1 MRYHLIFVHLQP
13 CFVAAGGV
21 DWGLVER
28 LLREDLLD
36 GAESPPLP
44 NAAQASG
51 EGGGGSLACVDTVA
65 GSYAA
70 AVTGFPPGLDSA
82 DNQSIDEVQGGAIRW
97 RVAGFQSAPIEGL
110 RFGDRYEHCRTRKGT
125 TRSATATSEPSPARA
140 GSSSAF
146 SSLPAHGVPK
156 DVSRR
161 GPVFG
166 SIGRS
171 GRSVTASEVDQAA
184 RLPDAGSSTMVQ
196 PQRAEAT
203 PSAAL
208 VPSPAPREKRLLDLV
223 RDRIRVKH
231 FSIRTER
238 AYSGW
243 IERFMLAFNDR
254 HPRDLG
260 AAEVEQF
267 LTVLATQGQVAASTQ
282 SQALSALLF
291 LYRDV
296 LGMDLPWLENVTR
309 AKVPRR
315 LPVVLDRGEVR
326 ALLAQMDGRD
336 WLMASLLYGTGMR
349 LMECVRLRIKDVD
362 FLRHEIIIRNG
373 KGAKDRI
380 TMLPRSLSDALMR
393 QVERASLIHQ
403 MDLRDGYGET
413 WLPKALARKYLH
425 AARETGWQYV
435 FPASKR
441 SIDPR
446 SRMERRHHVDEQSLQ
461 RAVKSALKHAG
472 IVKIAS
478 CHTLRHSFATH
489 LLESG
494 YDIRTVQE
502 LLGHSDVSTTQI
514 YTHVLNRGAGGVLS
528 PLDR

>member
-1 MRYHLIFVHLQP
+1 MKHV
-13 CFVAAGGV
+13 
-21 DWGLVER
+21 
-28 LLREDLLD
+28 LD
-36 GAESPPLP
+36 
-44 NAAQASG
+44 
-51 EGGGGSLACVDTVA
+51 
-65 GSYAA
+65 
-70 AVTGFPPGLDSA
+70 
-82 DNQSIDEVQGGAIRW
+82 I
-97 RVAGFQSAPIEGL
+97 
-110 RFGDRYEHCRTRKGT
+110 
-125 TRSATATSEPSPARA
+125 
-140 GSSSAF
+140 
-146 SSLPAHGVPK
+146 
-156 DVSRR
+156 
-161 GPVFG
+161 
-166 SIGRS
+166 
-171 GRSVTASEVDQAA
+171 
-184 RLPDAGSSTMVQ
+184 
-196 PQRAEAT
+196 
-203 PSAAL
+203 
-208 VPSPAPREKRLLDLV
+208 V

-238 AYSGW
+238 AYLGW
-243 IERFMLAFNDR
+243 IERFILAFNDR

-291 LYRDV
+291 LYREV

-349 LMECVRLRIKDVD
+349 LMECLRLRIKDVD

-373 KGAKDRI
+373 KGAKDRV

-441 SIDPR
+441 SFDPR
-446 SRMERRHHVDEQSLQ
+446 SRMERRHHIDEQTLQ
-461 RAVKSALKHAG
+461 RAVKGALKRAG